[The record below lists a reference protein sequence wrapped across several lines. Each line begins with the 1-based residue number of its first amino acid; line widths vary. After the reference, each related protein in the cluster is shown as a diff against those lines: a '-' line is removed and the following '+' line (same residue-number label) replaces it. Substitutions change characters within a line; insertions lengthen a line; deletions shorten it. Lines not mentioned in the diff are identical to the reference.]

1 MISTIRH
8 QEIFNPA
15 DNDQGITVIGAGAIG
30 SRIFATLVELGLQRL
45 TVYDFDTVDSVN
57 IANQLYGVNDVN
69 SYKAHALQDWTES
82 KIGPLST
89 DSRLVFANRAVT
101 PSTKIGGTVFLLV
114 DSLEERRNLFINCI
128 IGNYDVPRVIDVRM
142 AATHGKIYC
151 FDPHI
156 KADSYLATL
165 GDDGDAEVSA
175 CGSPFSVAPT
185 AAVLSNLAVWQ
196 FINAKTNPVAA
207 DEVTSVFLKPLTVTT
222 GSL

>member
-15 DNDQGITVIGAGAIG
+15 DNDQGITVIGVGAIG
-30 SRIFATLVELGLQRL
+30 SRVFATLVELGLQRL
-45 TVYDFDTVDSVN
+45 TAYDFDIVEGHN
-57 IANQLYGVNDVN
+57 LANQLYGVNDVN
-69 SYKAHALQDWTES
+69 SYKVHALQDWTES
-82 KIGPLST
+82 KIGSPST

-128 IGNYDVPRVIDVRM
+128 VGNYDVPRVIDVRM

-151 FDPHI
+151 FDPHL
-156 KADSYLATL
+156 KADQYLATL

-196 FINAKTNPVAA
+196 FIHAKTNPAAA
-207 DEVTSVFLKPLTVTT
+207 DEITNVFLKPLTVTT